1 MAYADDDDMYVYG
14 NMNTDPNANWK
25 HSQDSLT
32 ITGNLPGARGRFA
45 DLKLGTLREPGG
57 LKKVAVKMNKRRHIH
72 VERQNAV
79 FVMFSFFVLLVKFS

>member
-1 MAYADDDDMYVYG
+1 MYVYG

-45 DLKLGTLREPGG
+45 DLKLGTLKEPGG
-57 LKKVAVKMNKRRHIH
+57 VKQLVVKMNKRRYFY
-72 VERQNAV
+72 VEMKKSV
-79 FVMFSFFVLLVKFS
+79 FILF